1 MNQQKIR
8 RLILLI
14 SFLLLPVTFFY
25 LSPVLIIEGAASGIV
40 TGSAIIFTFIFLFS
54 LIGGRLW
61 CGWICPFG
69 SLQDLA
75 REVQGKRVTN
85 PWIDRFRYGLF
96 VLWILMLLAFFIRA
110 GGITS
115 IEPFY
120 QTTNGLSVAGPIELT
135 VFIVILFIITAIAL
149 FLGRRGMCHLF
160 CPISVLMIVGRK
172 IRNAIGLPGLQ
183 LTAHSEDCIS
193 CGRCTKECSQSL
205 DVLSMVEQGRMEQAE
220 CILCGACIDA
230 CPKDVIRFSFGRP
243 DRKKSITG

>member
-96 VLWILMLLAFFIRA
+96 VIWILILLAFFIRA

-115 IEPFY
+115 IESFY
-120 QTTNGLSVAGPIELT
+120 QTTNGLSVACVLYTSDAADDPLC
-135 VFIVILFIITAIAL
+135 VDLD
-149 FLGRRGMCHLF
+149 GRRIIHKYIVQLQNF
-160 CPISVLMIVGRK
+160 THSV
-172 IRNAIGLPGLQ
+172 PS
-183 LTAHSEDCIS
+183 T
-193 CGRCTKECSQSL
+193 
-205 DVLSMVEQGRMEQAE
+205 
-220 CILCGACIDA
+220 
-230 CPKDVIRFSFGRP
+230 
-243 DRKKSITG
+243 